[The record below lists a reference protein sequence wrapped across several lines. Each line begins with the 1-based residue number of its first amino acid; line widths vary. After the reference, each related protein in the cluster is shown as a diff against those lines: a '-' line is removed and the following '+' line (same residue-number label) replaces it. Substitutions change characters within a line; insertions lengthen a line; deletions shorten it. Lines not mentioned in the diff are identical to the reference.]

1 MTDEAQNVIV
11 LKDAYD
17 RRSESKGDSADH
29 WTEIFVDNIKFGS
42 LAQGSYGTAY
52 LTAYQTRDQL
62 AQYFAGL
69 KRDWEMSNT
78 WRSIMSPRATAWSC
92 SDVVPGATGTPARSL
107 RRRRRILGALPTAT
121 PSSSMSITTPRSCA
135 TRWSDSRLR
144 GFSPG
149 RVPIK
154 HTSVFHDRRMSMR
167 VFLAGASGAIGR
179 RLTPLLLKAGHEVT
193 GMTRSAGTAR
203 ELEAAGIRPAIV
215 DVFDA
220 QALQRAV
227 VAVRPDVV
235 MHQLTD
241 LPRVL
246 DDEAQLAA
254 AYPRNARIRT
264 EGTRNLVAAALA
276 ASARRF
282 IVQSVAFAYAPGQEP
297 YVETDPLNLV
307 DGPRLVTVRAAADM
321 EEQVLKSSME
331 AIVLRYGL
339 LYGPGTW
346 SEGPSRKPPL
356 HVDAAAQAAL
366 LALTRGNGI
375 YNIADDDGT
384 VAIEK
389 AGNELGFDPAFR
401 L

>member
-1 MTDEAQNVIV
+1 M
-11 LKDAYD
+11 
-17 RRSESKGDSADH
+17 G
-29 WTEIFVDNIKFGS
+29 
-42 LAQGSYGTAY
+42 
-52 LTAYQTRDQL
+52 
-62 AQYFAGL
+62 
-69 KRDWEMSNT
+69 M
-78 WRSIMSPRATAWSC
+78 
-92 SDVVPGATGTPARSL
+92 
-107 RRRRRILGALPTAT
+107 RI
-121 PSSSMSITTPRSCA
+121 
-135 TRWSDSRLR
+135 
-144 GFSPG
+144 
-149 RVPIK
+149 
-154 HTSVFHDRRMSMR
+154 
-167 VFLAGASGAIGR
+167 FLAGASGAIGR
-179 RLTPLLLKAGHEVT
+179 RLTPLLLKAGHDVT
-193 GMTRSAGTAR
+193 GMTRSAEVAG
-203 ELEAAGIRPAIV
+203 ELEAAGIRPAVV

-220 QALQRAV
+220 DALKRAV
-227 VAVRPDVV
+227 VAARPDVV

-246 DDEAQLAA
+246 DDEARLAA

-276 ASARRF
+276 AAARRF
-282 IVQSVAFAYAPGQEP
+282 IVQSVAFAYAPGKEP

-321 EEQVLKSSME
+321 EAQVLKSGM
-331 AIVLRYGL
+331 AAVVLRYGL

-366 LALTRGNGI
+366 LAVTRGNGI

-389 AGNELGFDPAFR
+389 ARNDLGFDPAFR